1 MPLEIVVPQ
10 MGESIVEATVAQWLK
25 KPGEAVKA
33 REALVEL
40 ETDKVNQVIEADA
53 DGVLTQILAEVG
65 ATVAVG
71 QAIGVIEAGATA
83 SLPPPS
89 APASSAA
96 ETATPPASE
105 GVTPVAAAMAAAN
118 NVALE
123 GVAGTGPAGK
133 IGKADVEAKITA
145 PRTHLPAAPSLVQGR
160 VGEER
165 AGVGSGPSG

>member
-40 ETDKVNQVIEADA
+40 ETDKVNQVIEADT

-71 QAIGVIEAGATA
+71 QAIGLIEAG
-83 SLPPPS
+83 LP
-89 APASSAA
+89 
-96 ETATPPASE
+96 
-105 GVTPVAAAMAAAN
+105 
-118 NVALE
+118 
-123 GVAGTGPAGK
+123 
-133 IGKADVEAKITA
+133 
-145 PRTHLPAAPSLVQGR
+145 PAAPPPTPSDSAK
-160 VGEER
+160 GETK
-165 AGVGSGPSG
+165 A

>member
-40 ETDKVNQVIEADA
+40 ETDKVNQVIEADS

-71 QAIGVIEAGATA
+71 QAIGVIEAGATTA
-83 SLPPPS
+83 APPTQ
-89 APASSAA
+89 
-96 ETATPPASE
+96 TAPPAS
-105 GVTPVAAAMAAAN
+105 GGADATPVAAAMAAA
-118 NVALE
+118 AWSW
-123 GVAGTGPAGK
+123 
-133 IGKADVEAKITA
+133 VE
-145 PRTHLPAAPSLVQGR
+145 
-160 VGEER
+160 
-165 AGVGSGPSG
+165 

>member
-40 ETDKVNQVIEADA
+40 ETDKVNQVIEADT

-71 QAIGVIEAGATA
+71 QAIGVIEAGAAA
-83 SLPPPS
+83 SQPPS
-89 APASSAA
+89 PRPTGEPESDKKTPITP
-96 ETATPPASE
+96 TANEIAKQNNVDVTK
-105 GVTPVAAAMAAAN
+105 VTP
-118 NVALE
+118 
-123 GVAGTGPAGK
+123 G
-133 IGKADVEAKITA
+133 D
-145 PRTHLPAAPSLVQGR
+145 
-160 VGEER
+160 GER
-165 AGVGSGPSG
+165 IRKRRYH

>member
-40 ETDKVNQVIEADA
+40 ETDKVNQVIEADT

-71 QAIGVIEAGATA
+71 QAIGVIEAGAAA
-83 SLPPPS
+83 SQPPS
-89 APASSAA
+89 PRPTGGLRGGDSTAEKCLRRGLRLLSCHQPDHQQRDEKAPQTSAD
-96 ETATPPASE
+96 ECLRL
-105 GVTPVAAAMAAAN
+105 GV
-118 NVALE
+118 
-123 GVAGTGPAGK
+123 
-133 IGKADVEAKITA
+133 I
-145 PRTHLPAAPSLVQGR
+145 RQR
-160 VGEER
+160 
-165 AGVGSGPSG
+165 